1 MRERPGVEVT
11 MHTRLAVCATLLL
24 AALGPLGAAAR
35 GQDSRPPWLDAQPLA
50 AWNQAD
56 GTIPP
61 PPVVDEPVN
70 PKCRDQ
76 ARPVQT
82 AEDQQL
88 RDLGWSL
95 VGPFQGG
102 WGVLV
107 VRATAGWD
115 GMCRPMQ
122 YQDFVFVSGRFAG
135 TLAPAPMDSR
145 TDGAIGDV
153 SLLGPDRITAQ
164 YLRYTDDDPLCCPSR
179 ITSVEFSIEGD
190 PSVVRARS
198 ASTSGT
204 TMIRR

>member
-1 MRERPGVEVT
+1 MRGRPGVEVT

-35 GQDSRPPWLDAQPLA
+35 GQDSRPPWLDAEPLA

-61 PPVVDEPVN
+61 PPVVDKPVN

-122 YQDFVFVSGRFAG
+122 YQDFVFVGGRFAG

-153 SLLGPDRITAQ
+153 SLLGPDRITGSTCAT
-164 YLRYTDDDPLCCPSR
+164 RTTTRCAVPRESR
-179 ITSVEFSIEGD
+179 ASS
-190 PSVVRARS
+190 S
-198 ASTSGT
+198 ASKAT
-204 TMIRR
+204 RRSCGPGLHRRPGRR